1 MAEVEALESVR
12 GAGAT
17 VTVLEYARASYTG
30 LVYPTRKYY
39 PTWVLEED
47 HPAVAAG
54 VRAAER
60 ALGRGPV
67 VGRWNFSTNAVA
79 TCGMFG
85 VPTLG
90 FGPGNEI
97 HAHTPEDQCPVAH
110 LTAAARFYAWFPQTF
125 AARSRS

>member
-1 MAEVEALESVR
+1 VEALESVL

-17 VTVLEYARASYTG
+17 VTVLDYARASYTG

-47 HPAVAAG
+47 HPAIAAG
-54 VRAAER
+54 AHAAGQ
-60 ALGRGPV
+60 ALGRTPV
-67 VGRWNFSTNAVA
+67 VGRWSFSTNAVA

-90 FGPGNEI
+90 FGPGDEV

-110 LTAAARFYAWFPQTF
+110 LTAAAVFYALFPGMF
-125 AARSRS
+125 AAGTRT